1 VTVFLIVSAILATI
15 AVALLAWPFLRS
27 IRAGSGA
34 PRGTKLAPAL
44 VAIVLPAAAFV
55 IYFQASNWSW
65 EPPTDDRSITAE
77 DLRLVVAKLE
87 QRLAAQPDDVEGWK
101 LLGRTATVLGEFA
114 LAREAFGE
122 AYTRTRGRDPDA
134 VVGYAESLVLN
145 DEREIDGHAA
155 DLFEQALALAPENPR
170 ALWYG
175 GIVAYRRGDVSLAER
190 RWVELQNQ
198 GELAPEL
205 RQFVA
210 ERLAEIGSSAGA
222 PAGDSAAEAAAGI
235 EIAIDID
242 PTLVSKARPRTP
254 LFVIARRGSGG
265 PPIAV
270 VRRSVGAWPVTVTMS
285 DADAMLPGTSLAQGG
300 AVTLIARISQGGA
313 PTASSGDL
321 FGEVR
326 YDFASAHPA
335 RITIDRIV
343 P

>member
-1 VTVFLIVSAILATI
+1 MTEFLIVSAILAAI

-27 IRAGSGA
+27 IRSGSGA
-34 PRGTKLAPAL
+34 SRATKLAPAL
-44 VAIVLPAAAFV
+44 VAVVLPAAAFV

-77 DLRLVVAKLE
+77 DLRQVVAKLQ
-87 QRLAAQPDDVEGWK
+87 QRLAAKPDDVDGWK
-101 LLGRTATVLGEFA
+101 LLGRTATVLGEFTV
-114 LAREAFGE
+114 AREAFGE

-175 GIVAYRRGDVSLAER
+175 GIVAYRRGDVALAER

-210 ERLAEIGSSAGA
+210 ERLAEIGSSGG

-242 PTLVSKARPRTP
+242 PKLAPRARPRTP

-270 VRRSVGAWPVTVTMS
+270 VRRSVGAWPVNVTMS